1 MIISLPLA
9 GIFAIANCTTD
20 KEALMSYF
28 ISSLQMLQ
36 HRGKAYWKMIID
48 NLVSSGIGPFPAERS
63 ILKIVENNSNLQFR
77 LGLGYLSKRT
87 PRFKSMNKITVIL
100 DGFFVDIEKLHL
112 HPLVGDAASA
122 DSLFKIYNIFKRLL
136 IDKENPEK
144 ACEFLD
150 RHLRGNLTMMS
161 NEKIYSYRDSTG
173 FKPLVSGTDRNNSI
187 SIIASENSL
196 SIPFPNMN
204 FHDVKPGQLIKMDA
218 EAGQEKL
225 LSLPTTRTM
234 IDPFEFIR
242 ESHVTATIDG
252 KGIYEVRKKIGRVQ
266 ADFLSSHSDID
277 IEAAYAEPDYPR
289 PMTLG
294 FSAEYRHHIPKFDL
308 GEAIIND
315 RYDDSDRMID
325 FSENI
330 SKNKM
335 ITSGKSL
342 KYILRH
348 KINQKRIGLIQG
360 TIQTGITA
368 KETIYYLRK
377 AGVKSISII
386 VSYVPTVDG
395 RQVGLYTHNRELI
408 AHKYIGQVPSLEELN
423 TRITKELGADK
434 VFYNSPSVLSKGIG
448 ISEYNLWFP
457 EWVRFLEYDK

>member
-1 MIISLPLA
+1 
-9 GIFAIANCTTD
+9 
-20 KEALMSYF
+20 
-28 ISSLQMLQ
+28 MLQ
-36 HRGKAYWKMIID
+36 HRGKAYWKIIID
-48 NLVSSGIGPFPAERS
+48 NLVSSGIGPFPGDGS
-63 ILKIVENNSNLQFR
+63 ILKLVDNNSNIQHM

-87 PRFKSMNKITVIL
+87 PRFKSMNKVNMIL

-112 HPLVGDAASA
+112 HPLIGNASSA
-122 DSLFKIYNIFKRLL
+122 DSLYKIYCIFKKLL
-136 IDKENPEK
+136 IDNENPEK

-150 RHLRGNLTMMS
+150 RHLRGNLTMMYDG
-161 NEKIYSYRDSTG
+161 KTYSYRDSTG
-173 FKPLVSGTDRNNSI
+173 FKPLVSGTDKNKSI

-196 SIPFPNMN
+196 RIPFPKMN
-204 FHDVKPGQLIKMDA
+204 FQDIGPGQLIKMDT
-218 EAGQEKL
+218 EIGQEKI

-242 ESHVTATIDG
+242 ESHVTATIGG
-252 KGIYEVRKKIGRVQ
+252 KGIYEVRKKIGKVQ
-266 ADFLSSHSDID
+266 ADFLSRYTDID

-294 FSAEYRHHIPKFDL
+294 FSAEYRNHLPKFDL

-342 KYILRH
+342 KYILKH
-348 KINQKRIGLIQG
+348 KISQKKIGLIQG
-360 TIQTGITA
+360 TIQTGITT
-368 KETIYYLRK
+368 KESIYYLRK
-377 AGVKSISII
+377 VGVGSVSVI

-395 RQVGLYTHNRELI
+395 RQAGLYTQNRELI
-408 AHKYIGQVPSLEELN
+408 AHKYIGQVASLEELN
-423 TRITKELGADK
+423 TRISKELGADK
-434 VFYNSPSVLSKGIG
+434 VFYNSPYILSKGIG

-457 EWVRFLEYDK
+457 EWVRFLEYDKK

>member
-1 MIISLPLA
+1 LA
-9 GIFAIANCTTD
+9 GIFAIANYTANRET
-20 KEALMSYF
+20 LISYF
-28 ISSLQMLQ
+28 INSLQMLQ
-36 HRGKAYWKMIID
+36 HRGKAYWKIIID
-48 NLVSSGIGPFPAERS
+48 NLVSSGIGPFPGDGS
-63 ILKIVENNSNLQFR
+63 ILKLVDNNSNIQHM

-87 PRFKSMNKITVIL
+87 PRFKSMNKVNMIL

-112 HPLVGDAASA
+112 HPVIGNASSA
-122 DSLFKIYNIFKRLL
+122 DSLYKIYCIFKKLL
-136 IDKENPEK
+136 IDNENPEK

-150 RHLRGNLTMMS
+150 RHLRGNLTMMYDG
-161 NEKIYSYRDSTG
+161 KTYSYRDSTG
-173 FKPLVSGTDRNNSI
+173 FKPLVSGTDKNKSI

-196 SIPFPNMN
+196 RIPFPKMN
-204 FHDVKPGQLIKMDA
+204 FQDVGPGQLIKMDT
-218 EAGQEKL
+218 EIGQEKI

-242 ESHVTATIDG
+242 ESHVTATIGG
-252 KGIYEVRKKIGRVQ
+252 KGIYEVRKKIGKVQ
-266 ADFLSSHSDID
+266 ADFLSRYTDID

-294 FSAEYRHHIPKFDL
+294 FSAEYRNHLPKFDL

-342 KYILRH
+342 KYILKH
-348 KINQKRIGLIQG
+348 KISQKKIGLIQG
-360 TIQTGITA
+360 TIQTGITT
-368 KETIYYLRK
+368 KESIYYLRK
-377 AGVKSISII
+377 VGVGSVSVI

-395 RQVGLYTHNRELI
+395 RQAGLYTQNRELI
-408 AHKYIGQVPSLEELN
+408 AHKYIGQVASLEELN
-423 TRITKELGADK
+423 TRISKELGADK
-434 VFYNSPSVLSKGIG
+434 VFYNSPYILSKGIG

-457 EWVRFLEYDK
+457 EWVRFLEYDKR

>member
-1 MIISLPLA
+1 M
-9 GIFAIANCTTD
+9 D
-20 KEALMSYF
+20 
-28 ISSLQMLQ
+28 
-36 HRGKAYWKMIID
+36 D
-48 NLVSSGIGPFPAERS
+48 LVSSGIGPFPADRS
-63 ILKIVENNSNLQFR
+63 IIKIVDNNSNLR
-77 LGLGYLSKRT
+77 YMTGLGYLSKRT
-87 PRFKSMNKITVIL
+87 PRFKSMNKINVIL

-112 HPLVGDAASA
+112 HPLVGNASNT
-122 DSLFKIYNIFKRLL
+122 DSLYKIYCIFKKLL
-136 IDKENPEK
+136 VHNENPEK

-150 RHLRGNLTMMS
+150 RHLRGNLTMLY
-161 NEKIYSYRDSTG
+161 EGKTYSYRDSTG
-173 FKPLVSGTDRNNSI
+173 FKPLVSGTDKNKSI
-187 SIIASENSL
+187 NIIASENSL
-196 SIPFPNMN
+196 RIPFPDMN
-204 FHDVKPGQLIKMDA
+204 FQDIRPGQLIKMDN
-218 EAGQEKL
+218 EIGQEEI

-242 ESHVTATIDG
+242 ESHVTATVDG
-252 KGIYEVRKKIGRVQ
+252 KGIYEIRKRIGKVQ
-266 ADFLSSHSDID
+266 AEFLSTYSNID

-294 FSAEYRHHIPKFDL
+294 FSAEYRNHLPEFDL

-342 KYILRH
+342 KYIVKH
-348 KINQKRIGLIQG
+348 KISHKKIGLIQG

-368 KETIYYLRK
+368 KESIYYLRK
-377 AGVKSISII
+377 SDVKSISVI

-408 AHKYIGQVPSLEELN
+408 AHKYIGRVPSLEELN
-423 TRITKELGADK
+423 TKISKELGADK
-434 VFYNSPSVLSKGIG
+434 VFYNSPSILSKGIG

-457 EWVRFLEYDK
+457 EWVRFLEYDKR

>member
-1 MIISLPLA
+1 
-9 GIFAIANCTTD
+9 
-20 KEALMSYF
+20 
-28 ISSLQMLQ
+28 MLQ
-36 HRGKAYWKMIID
+36 HRGKAYWKIIID
-48 NLVSSGIGPFPAERS
+48 NLVSSGIGPFPGDGS
-63 ILKIVENNSNLQFR
+63 ILKLVDNNSNIQHM

-87 PRFKSMNKITVIL
+87 PRFKSMNKVNMIL

-112 HPLVGDAASA
+112 HPLIGNASSA
-122 DSLFKIYNIFKRLL
+122 DSLYKIYCIFKKLL
-136 IDKENPEK
+136 IDNENPEK

-150 RHLRGNLTMMS
+150 RHLRGNLTMMYDG
-161 NEKIYSYRDSTG
+161 KTYSYRDSTG
-173 FKPLVSGTDRNNSI
+173 FKPLVSGTDKNKSI

-196 SIPFPNMN
+196 RIPFPKMN
-204 FHDVKPGQLIKMDA
+204 FQDIGPGQLIKMDT
-218 EAGQEKL
+218 EIGQEKI

-242 ESHVTATIDG
+242 ESHVTATIGG
-252 KGIYEVRKKIGRVQ
+252 KGIYEVRKKIGKVQ
-266 ADFLSSHSDID
+266 ADFLSRYTDID

-294 FSAEYRHHIPKFDL
+294 FSAEYRNHLPKFDL

-342 KYILRH
+342 KYILKH
-348 KINQKRIGLIQG
+348 KISQKKIGLIQG
-360 TIQTGITA
+360 TIQTGITT
-368 KETIYYLRK
+368 KESIYYLRK
-377 AGVKSISII
+377 VGVGSVSVI

-395 RQVGLYTHNRELI
+395 RQAGLYTQNRELI
-408 AHKYIGQVPSLEELN
+408 AHKYIGQVASLEELN
-423 TRITKELGADK
+423 TRISKELGADK
-434 VFYNSPSVLSKGIG
+434 VFYNSPYILSKGIG

-457 EWVRFLEYDK
+457 EWVRFLEYDKS

>member
-1 MIISLPLA
+1 M
-9 GIFAIANCTTD
+9 D
-20 KEALMSYF
+20 
-28 ISSLQMLQ
+28 
-36 HRGKAYWKMIID
+36 D
-48 NLVSSGIGPFPAERS
+48 LVSSGIGPFPADRS
-63 ILKIVENNSNLQFR
+63 IIKIVENNSNLR
-77 LGLGYLSKRT
+77 YMTGLGYLSKRT
-87 PRFKSMNKITVIL
+87 PRFKSMNKINVIL

-112 HPLVGDAASA
+112 HPLVGNASNA
-122 DSLFKIYNIFKRLL
+122 DSLYKIYCIFKKLL
-136 IDKENPEK
+136 VDKENPEK

-150 RHLRGNLTMMS
+150 RHLRGNLTMLY
-161 NEKIYSYRDSTG
+161 EGKTYSYRDSTG
-173 FKPLVSGTDRNNSI
+173 FKPLVSGTDKNKSI
-187 SIIASENSL
+187 NIIASENSL
-196 SIPFPNMN
+196 RIPFPDMN
-204 FHDVKPGQLIKMDA
+204 FQDIRPGQLIKMDN
-218 EAGQEKL
+218 EIGQEKI

-242 ESHVTATIDG
+242 ESHVTATVDG
-252 KGIYEVRKKIGRVQ
+252 KGIYEIRKRIGKVQ
-266 ADFLSSHSDID
+266 AEFLSTYTNID

-294 FSAEYRHHIPKFDL
+294 FSAEYRNHIPKFDL

-342 KYILRH
+342 KYIVKH
-348 KINQKRIGLIQG
+348 KISHKKIGLIQG

-368 KETIYYLRK
+368 KESIYYLRRSD
-377 AGVKSISII
+377 VKSISVI

-408 AHKYIGQVPSLEELN
+408 AHKYIGRVPSLEELN
-423 TRITKELGADK
+423 TKISKELGADK
-434 VFYNSPSVLSKGIG
+434 VFYNSPSILSKGIG

-457 EWVRFLEYDK
+457 EWVRFLEYDKR

>member
-1 MIISLPLA
+1 
-9 GIFAIANCTTD
+9 
-20 KEALMSYF
+20 
-28 ISSLQMLQ
+28 MLQ
-36 HRGKAYWKMIID
+36 HRGKAYWKIIID
-48 NLVSSGIGPFPAERS
+48 NLVWSGIGPFPGDRS
-63 ILKIVENNSNLQFR
+63 ILKLVDNNSNIQHM

-87 PRFKSMNKITVIL
+87 PRFKSMNKVKMIL

-112 HPLVGDAASA
+112 HPLIGNASTA
-122 DSLFKIYNIFKRLL
+122 DSLYKIYCIFKKLL
-136 IDKENPEK
+136 IDNENPEK

-150 RHLRGNLTMMS
+150 RHLRGNLTMMYDG
-161 NEKIYSYRDSTG
+161 KTYSYRDSTG
-173 FKPLVSGTDRNNSI
+173 FKPLVSGTDKTKSI

-196 SIPFPNMN
+196 RIPFPKMN
-204 FHDVKPGQLIKMDA
+204 FQDVGPGQLIKMDT
-218 EAGQEKL
+218 EIGQEKI

-242 ESHVTATIDG
+242 ESHVTATIGG
-252 KGIYEVRKKIGRVQ
+252 KGIYEVRKKIGKVQ
-266 ADFLSSHSDID
+266 ADFLSRYTDID

-294 FSAEYRHHIPKFDL
+294 FSAEYRNHLPKFDL

-342 KYILRH
+342 KYILKH
-348 KINQKRIGLIQG
+348 KISQKKIGLIQG
-360 TIQTGITA
+360 TIQTGITT
-368 KETIYYLRK
+368 KESIYYLRK
-377 AGVKSISII
+377 VGVGSVSVI

-395 RQVGLYTHNRELI
+395 RQAGLYTQNRELI
-408 AHKYIGQVPSLEELN
+408 AHKYIGQVASLEELN
-423 TRITKELGADK
+423 TRISKELGADK
-434 VFYNSPSVLSKGIG
+434 VFYNSPYILSKGIG

-457 EWVRFLEYDK
+457 EWVRFLEYDKR

>member
-1 MIISLPLA
+1 MA
-9 GIFAIANCTTD
+9 GIFAITSHSTD
-20 KEALMSYF
+20 RQALISYF
-28 ISSLQMLQ
+28 INSLQMLQ
-36 HRGKAYWKMIID
+36 HRGKAYWKIIMD
-48 NLVSSGIGPFPAERS
+48 DLVSSGIGPFPADRS
-63 ILKIVENNSNLQFR
+63 IIKIVDNNSNLR
-77 LGLGYLSKRT
+77 YMTGLGYLSKRT
-87 PRFKSMNKITVIL
+87 PRFKSMNKINVIL

-112 HPLVGDAASA
+112 HPLVGNASNA
-122 DSLFKIYNIFKRLL
+122 DSLYKIYCIFKKLL
-136 IDKENPEK
+136 VDKENPEK

-150 RHLRGNLTMMS
+150 RHLRGNLTMLY
-161 NEKIYSYRDSTG
+161 EGKTYSYRDSTG
-173 FKPLVSGTDRNNSI
+173 FKPLVSGTDKNKSI
-187 SIIASENSL
+187 NIIASENSL
-196 SIPFPNMN
+196 RIPFPDMN
-204 FHDVKPGQLIKMDA
+204 FQDIRPGQLIKMDN
-218 EAGQEKL
+218 EIGQEKI

-242 ESHVTATIDG
+242 ESHVTATVDG
-252 KGIYEVRKKIGRVQ
+252 KGIYEIRKRIGKVQ
-266 ADFLSSHSDID
+266 AEFLSTYSNID

-294 FSAEYRHHIPKFDL
+294 FSAEYRNHLPEFDL

-342 KYILRH
+342 KYIVKH
-348 KINQKRIGLIQG
+348 KISHKKIGLIQG

-368 KETIYYLRK
+368 KESIYYLRK
-377 AGVKSISII
+377 SDVKSISVI

-408 AHKYIGQVPSLEELN
+408 AHKYIGRVPSLEELN
-423 TRITKELGADK
+423 TKISKELGADK
-434 VFYNSPSVLSKGIG
+434 VFYNSPSILSKGIG

-457 EWVRFLEYDK
+457 EWVRFLEYDKR

>member
-1 MIISLPLA
+1 LA
-9 GIFAIANCTTD
+9 GIFAIANYTTNR
-20 KEALMSYF
+20 ETLISYF
-28 ISSLQMLQ
+28 INSLQMLQ
-36 HRGKAYWKMIID
+36 HRGKAYWKIIVD
-48 NLVSSGIGPFPAERS
+48 NLVSSGNGPFPGDGS
-63 ILKIVENNSNLQFR
+63 ILKLVDNNSNLQHMV
-77 LGLGYLSKRT
+77 GLGYLSKRT
-87 PRFKSMNKITVIL
+87 PRFKSMNKVNVIL

-112 HPLVGDAASA
+112 HPLIGNASSA
-122 DSLFKIYNIFKRLL
+122 DSLYKIYCIFKKLL

-150 RHLRGNLTMMS
+150 RHLRGNLTMMYDG
-161 NEKIYSYRDSTG
+161 KTYSYRDSTG
-173 FKPLVSGTDRNNSI
+173 FKPLVSGTDKNKSI

-196 SIPFPNMN
+196 RIPFPKMN
-204 FHDVKPGQLIKMDA
+204 FQDVGPGQLIKMDT
-218 EAGQEKL
+218 EIGQEKI

-242 ESHVTATIDG
+242 ESHVTATIGG
-252 KGIYEVRKKIGRVQ
+252 KGIYEVRKRIGKVQ
-266 ADFLSSHSDID
+266 ADFLSRYTDID

-294 FSAEYRHHIPKFDL
+294 FSAEYRNHLPKFDL

-342 KYILRH
+342 KYILKH
-348 KINQKRIGLIQG
+348 KISQKKIGLIQG
-360 TIQTGITA
+360 TIQTGITT
-368 KETIYYLRK
+368 KESIYYLRK
-377 AGVKSISII
+377 VGVGSVSVI

-395 RQVGLYTHNRELI
+395 RQVGLYTQNRELI
-408 AHKYIGQVPSLEELN
+408 AHKYIGQVASLEELN
-423 TRITKELGADK
+423 TRISNELGADK
-434 VFYNSPSVLSKGIG
+434 VFYNSPSILSKGIG

-457 EWVRFLEYDK
+457 EWVRFLEYDKR

>member
-1 MIISLPLA
+1 M
-9 GIFAIANCTTD
+9 D
-20 KEALMSYF
+20 
-28 ISSLQMLQ
+28 
-36 HRGKAYWKMIID
+36 D
-48 NLVSSGIGPFPAERS
+48 LVSSGIGPFPADRS
-63 ILKIVENNSNLQFR
+63 IIKIVDNNSNLR
-77 LGLGYLSKRT
+77 YMTGLGYLSKRT
-87 PRFKSMNKITVIL
+87 PRFKSMNKINVIL

-112 HPLVGDAASA
+112 HPLVGNASNA
-122 DSLFKIYNIFKRLL
+122 DSLYKIYCIFKKLL
-136 IDKENPEK
+136 VDKENPEK

-150 RHLRGNLTMMS
+150 RHLRGNLTMLY
-161 NEKIYSYRDSTG
+161 EGKTYSYRDSTG
-173 FKPLVSGTDRNNSI
+173 FKPLVSGTDKNKSI
-187 SIIASENSL
+187 NIIASENSL
-196 SIPFPNMN
+196 RIPFPDMN
-204 FHDVKPGQLIKMDA
+204 FQDIRPGQLIKMDN
-218 EAGQEKL
+218 EIGQEKI

-242 ESHVTATIDG
+242 ESHVTATVDG
-252 KGIYEVRKKIGRVQ
+252 KGIYEIRKRIGKVQ
-266 ADFLSSHSDID
+266 AEFLSTYSNID

-294 FSAEYRHHIPKFDL
+294 FSAEYRNHLPKFDL

-342 KYILRH
+342 KYIVKH
-348 KINQKRIGLIQG
+348 KISHKKIGLIQG

-368 KETIYYLRK
+368 KESIYYLRK
-377 AGVKSISII
+377 SDVKSISVI

-408 AHKYIGQVPSLEELN
+408 AHKYIGRVPSLEELN
-423 TRITKELGADK
+423 TKISKELGADK
-434 VFYNSPSVLSKGIG
+434 VFYNSPSILSKGIG

-457 EWVRFLEYDK
+457 EWVRFLEYDKR

>member
-1 MIISLPLA
+1 LA
-9 GIFAIANCTTD
+9 GIFAITSHSTD
-20 KEALMSYF
+20 RQALISYF
-28 ISSLQMLQ
+28 INSLQMLQ
-36 HRGKAYWKMIID
+36 HRGKAYWKIIMD
-48 NLVSSGIGPFPAERS
+48 DLVSSGIGPFPADRS
-63 ILKIVENNSNLQFR
+63 IIKIVDNNSNLR
-77 LGLGYLSKRT
+77 YMTGLGYLSKRT
-87 PRFKSMNKITVIL
+87 PRFKSMNKINVIL

-112 HPLVGDAASA
+112 HPLVGNASNA
-122 DSLFKIYNIFKRLL
+122 DSLYKIYCIFKKLL
-136 IDKENPEK
+136 VDKENPEK

-150 RHLRGNLTMMS
+150 RHLRGNLTMLY
-161 NEKIYSYRDSTG
+161 EGKTYSYRDSTG
-173 FKPLVSGTDRNNSI
+173 FKPLVSGTDKNKSI
-187 SIIASENSL
+187 NIIASENSL
-196 SIPFPNMN
+196 RIPFPDMN
-204 FHDVKPGQLIKMDA
+204 FQDIRPGQLIKMDN
-218 EAGQEKL
+218 EIGQEKI

-242 ESHVTATIDG
+242 ESHVTATVDG
-252 KGIYEVRKKIGRVQ
+252 KGIYEIRKRIGKVQ
-266 ADFLSSHSDID
+266 AEFLSTYSNID

-294 FSAEYRHHIPKFDL
+294 FSAEYRNHLPEFDL

-342 KYILRH
+342 KYIVKH
-348 KINQKRIGLIQG
+348 KISQKKIGLIQG

-368 KETIYYLRK
+368 KESIYYLRK
-377 AGVKSISII
+377 SDVKSISVI

-408 AHKYIGQVPSLEELN
+408 AHKYIGRVPSLEELN
-423 TRITKELGADK
+423 TKISKELGADK
-434 VFYNSPSVLSKGIG
+434 VFYNSPSILSKGIG

-457 EWVRFLEYDK
+457 EWVRFLEYDKR

>member
-1 MIISLPLA
+1 MA
-9 GIFAIANCTTD
+9 GIFAIANYTTD
-20 KEALMSYF
+20 RETLISYF
-28 ISSLQMLQ
+28 INSLQMLQ
-36 HRGKAYWKMIID
+36 HRGKAYWKIIID
-48 NLVSSGIGPFPAERS
+48 NLVSSGIGSFPGDGS
-63 ILKIVENNSNLQFR
+63 ILKLVDNNSNLQHMV
-77 LGLGYLSKRT
+77 GLGYLSKRT
-87 PRFKSMNKITVIL
+87 PRFKSMNKVNVIL

-112 HPLVGDAASA
+112 HPLIGNSSSA
-122 DSLFKIYNIFKRLL
+122 DSLYKIYCIFKILL

-150 RHLRGNLTMMS
+150 RHLRGNLTMMYDG
-161 NEKIYSYRDSTG
+161 KTYSYRDSTG
-173 FKPLVSGTDRNNSI
+173 FKPLVSGTDKNKSI

-196 SIPFPNMN
+196 RIPFPKMN
-204 FHDVKPGQLIKMDA
+204 FQDVGPGQLIKMDT
-218 EAGQEKL
+218 EIGQEKI

-242 ESHVTATIDG
+242 ESHVTATIGG
-252 KGIYEVRKKIGRVQ
+252 KGIYEVRKKIGKVQ
-266 ADFLSSHSDID
+266 ADFLSRYTDID

-294 FSAEYRHHIPKFDL
+294 FSAEYRNHLPKFDL

-342 KYILRH
+342 KYILKH
-348 KINQKRIGLIQG
+348 KISQKKIGLIQG
-360 TIQTGITA
+360 TIQTGITT
-368 KETIYYLRK
+368 KESIYYLRK
-377 AGVKSISII
+377 AGVGSVSVI

-395 RQVGLYTHNRELI
+395 RQVGLYTQNRELI
-408 AHKYIGQVPSLEELN
+408 AHKYFGQVASLEELN
-423 TRITKELGADK
+423 TRISKELGADK
-434 VFYNSPSVLSKGIG
+434 VFYNSPSILSKGIG

-457 EWVRFLEYDK
+457 EWVRFLEYDKR

>member
-1 MIISLPLA
+1 
-9 GIFAIANCTTD
+9 
-20 KEALMSYF
+20 
-28 ISSLQMLQ
+28 MLQ
-36 HRGKAYWKMIID
+36 HRGKAYWKIIID
-48 NLVSSGIGPFPAERS
+48 DLVSSGIGPFPADRS
-63 ILKIVENNSNLQFR
+63 IIKIVENNSNLR
-77 LGLGYLSKRT
+77 YMTGLGYLSKRT
-87 PRFKSMNKITVIL
+87 PRFKSMNKINVIL

-112 HPLVGDAASA
+112 HPLVGNASNA
-122 DSLFKIYNIFKRLL
+122 DSLYKIYCIFKKLL
-136 IDKENPEK
+136 VDKENPEK

-150 RHLRGNLTMMS
+150 RHLRGNLTMLY
-161 NEKIYSYRDSTG
+161 EGKTYSYRDSTG
-173 FKPLVSGTDRNNSI
+173 FKPLVSGTDKNKSI
-187 SIIASENSL
+187 NIIASENSL
-196 SIPFPNMN
+196 RIPFPDMN
-204 FHDVKPGQLIKMDA
+204 FQDIRPGQLIKMDN
-218 EAGQEKL
+218 EIGQEKI

-242 ESHVTATIDG
+242 ESHVTATVDG
-252 KGIYEVRKKIGRVQ
+252 KGIYEIRKRIGKVQ
-266 ADFLSSHSDID
+266 AEFLSTYTNID

-294 FSAEYRHHIPKFDL
+294 FSAEYRNHIPKFDL

-342 KYILRH
+342 KYIVKH
-348 KINQKRIGLIQG
+348 KISQKKIGLIQG

-368 KETIYYLRK
+368 KESIYYLRK
-377 AGVKSISII
+377 SDVKSISVI

-408 AHKYIGQVPSLEELN
+408 AHKYIGRVPSLEELN
-423 TRITKELGADK
+423 TKISKELGADK
-434 VFYNSPSVLSKGIG
+434 VFYNSPSILSKGIG

-457 EWVRFLEYDK
+457 EWVRFLEYDKR

>member
-1 MIISLPLA
+1 
-9 GIFAIANCTTD
+9 
-20 KEALMSYF
+20 
-28 ISSLQMLQ
+28 MLQ
-36 HRGKAYWKMIID
+36 HRGKAYWKIIMD
-48 NLVSSGIGPFPAERS
+48 DFVSSGIGPFPADRS
-63 ILKIVENNSNLQFR
+63 IIKIVDNNSNLR
-77 LGLGYLSKRT
+77 YITGLGYLSKRT
-87 PRFKSMNKITVIL
+87 PRFKSMNKINVIL

-112 HPLVGDAASA
+112 HPLVGNASSA
-122 DSLFKIYNIFKRLL
+122 DSLYKIYCIFKKLL
-136 IDKENPEK
+136 VDKENPEK

-150 RHLRGNLTMMS
+150 RHLRGNLTMMY
-161 NEKIYSYRDSTG
+161 EGKTYSYRDSTG
-173 FKPLVSGTDRNNSI
+173 FKPLVSGTDKNKSI
-187 SIIASENSL
+187 NIIASENSL
-196 SIPFPNMN
+196 RIPFPDMN
-204 FHDVKPGQLIKMDA
+204 FQDIRPGELIKMDS
-218 EAGQEKL
+218 EIGQEKI

-242 ESHVTATIDG
+242 ESHVTATVDG
-252 KGIYEVRKKIGRVQ
+252 RGIYEIRKRIGKVQ
-266 ADFLSSHSDID
+266 AEFLSTYSNID

-294 FSAEYRHHIPKFDL
+294 FSAEYRHYLPKFDL

-342 KYILRH
+342 KYIVKH
-348 KINQKRIGLIQG
+348 KISQKRIGLIQG

-368 KETIYYLRK
+368 KESIYYLRK
-377 AGVKSISII
+377 SDVKSVSVI

-395 RQVGLYTHNRELI
+395 RQVGLYTQNRELI
-408 AHKYIGQVPSLEELN
+408 AHKYIGRVPSLEELN
-423 TRITKELGADK
+423 SKISKELGADK
-434 VFYNSPSVLSKGIG
+434 VFYNSPSILSKGIG

-457 EWVRFLEYDK
+457 EWVRFLEYDKR

>member
-1 MIISLPLA
+1 M
-9 GIFAIANCTTD
+9 D
-20 KEALMSYF
+20 
-28 ISSLQMLQ
+28 
-36 HRGKAYWKMIID
+36 D
-48 NLVSSGIGPFPAERS
+48 LVSSGIGPFPADRS
-63 ILKIVENNSNLQFR
+63 IINIVDDNSNLR
-77 LGLGYLSKRT
+77 YITGLGYLSKRT
-87 PRFKSMNKITVIL
+87 PRFKSMNKINVIL

-112 HPLVGDAASA
+112 HPLVGVASSA
-122 DSLFKIYNIFKRLL
+122 DSLYKIYCIFKKLL
-136 IDKENPEK
+136 VDKENPEK

-150 RHLRGNLTMMS
+150 RHLRGNLTMLYDG
-161 NEKIYSYRDSTG
+161 KTYSYRDSTG
-173 FKPLVSGTDRNNSI
+173 FKPLVSGTDKNKSI
-187 SIIASENSL
+187 NIVASENSL
-196 SIPFPNMN
+196 RIPFPDMN
-204 FHDVKPGQLIKMDA
+204 FQDIRPGQLIKMDN
-218 EAGQEKL
+218 EIGQEKI

-242 ESHVTATIDG
+242 ESHVTATVDG
-252 KGIYEVRKKIGRVQ
+252 KGIYEIRKRIGKVQ
-266 ADFLSSHSDID
+266 AEFLSTYSNID

-294 FSAEYRHHIPKFDL
+294 FSAEYRNHLPNFDL

-342 KYILRH
+342 KYIVKH
-348 KINQKRIGLIQG
+348 KISQKNIGLIQG
-360 TIQTGITA
+360 TIQTGITV
-368 KETIYYLRK
+368 KESIYYLRK
-377 AGVKSISII
+377 SDVKSVSVI

-408 AHKYIGQVPSLEELN
+408 AHKYIGRVPSLEELN
-423 TRITKELGADK
+423 SKISKELGADK
-434 VFYNSPSVLSKGIG
+434 VFYNSPSILSKGIG

-457 EWVRFLEYDK
+457 EWVRFLEYDKR

>member
-1 MIISLPLA
+1 IS
-9 GIFAIANCTTD
+9 
-20 KEALMSYF
+20 
-28 ISSLQMLQ
+28 
-36 HRGKAYWKMIID
+36 
-48 NLVSSGIGPFPAERS
+48 V
-63 ILKIVENNSNLQFR
+63 V
-77 LGLGYLSKRT
+77 
-87 PRFKSMNKITVIL
+87 L

-112 HPLVGDAASA
+112 HPLVGDAANA
-122 DSLFKIYNIFKRLL
+122 DSLYKIYSIFKKLL
-136 IDKENPEK
+136 IDQGNAEK

-150 RHLRGNLTMMS
+150 RHLRGNLSMMYDG
-161 NEKIYSYRDSTG
+161 KIYSYRDSTG
-173 FKPLVSGTDRNNSI
+173 FKPLVSGTDKNNSV

-196 SIPFPNMN
+196 RIPFPNMN
-204 FHDVKPGQLIKMDA
+204 FEDVRPGQLIKMDV
-218 EAGQEKL
+218 ENGQQKI

-242 ESHVTATIDG
+242 ESHVTATING
-252 KGIYEVRKKIGRVQ
+252 KGIYEIRKRIGKVQ
-266 ADFLSSHSDID
+266 ADFLSTHSNIDID
-277 IEAAYAEPDYPR
+277 AAYAEPDYPR

-294 FSAEYRHHIPKFDL
+294 FSAEYRNHIPKFDL

-342 KYILRH
+342 KYILKH
-348 KINQKRIGLIQG
+348 KISQKNIGLIQG

-377 AGVKSISII
+377 VGVKSVSII

-423 TRITKELGADK
+423 TRISKELGANK
-434 VFYNSPSVLSKGIG
+434 VFYNSPSILSKGIG

-457 EWVRFLEYDK
+457 EWVRFLEYEKK

>member
-1 MIISLPLA
+1 
-9 GIFAIANCTTD
+9 
-20 KEALMSYF
+20 
-28 ISSLQMLQ
+28 MLQ
-36 HRGKAYWKMIID
+36 HRGKAYWKIIID
-48 NLVSSGIGPFPAERS
+48 NLVSSGIGPFPGDGS
-63 ILKIVENNSNLQFR
+63 ILKLVDNNSNIQHM

-87 PRFKSMNKITVIL
+87 PRFKSMNKVNMIL

-112 HPLVGDAASA
+112 HPLIGNASSA
-122 DSLFKIYNIFKRLL
+122 DSLYKIYCIFKKLL
-136 IDKENPEK
+136 IDNENPEK

-150 RHLRGNLTMMS
+150 RHLRGNLTMMYDG
-161 NEKIYSYRDSTG
+161 KTYSYRDSTG
-173 FKPLVSGTDRNNSI
+173 FKPLVSGTDKNKSI

-196 SIPFPNMN
+196 RIPFPKMN
-204 FHDVKPGQLIKMDA
+204 FQDVGPGQLIKMDT
-218 EAGQEKL
+218 EIGQEKI

-242 ESHVTATIDG
+242 ESHVTATIGG
-252 KGIYEVRKKIGRVQ
+252 KGIYEVRKKIGKVQ
-266 ADFLSSHSDID
+266 ADFLSRYTDID

-294 FSAEYRHHIPKFDL
+294 FSAEYRNHLPKFDL

-342 KYILRH
+342 KYILKH
-348 KINQKRIGLIQG
+348 KISQKKIGLIQG
-360 TIQTGITA
+360 TIQTGITT
-368 KETIYYLRK
+368 KESIYYLRK
-377 AGVKSISII
+377 VGVGSVSVI

-395 RQVGLYTHNRELI
+395 RQAGLYTQNRELI
-408 AHKYIGQVPSLEELN
+408 AHKYIGQVASLEELN
-423 TRITKELGADK
+423 TRISKELGADK
-434 VFYNSPSVLSKGIG
+434 VFYNSPYILSKGIG

-457 EWVRFLEYDK
+457 EWVRFLEYDKK

>member
-1 MIISLPLA
+1 MA
-9 GIFAIANCTTD
+9 GIFAIANYTANT
-20 KEALMSYF
+20 ETLISYF
-28 ISSLQMLQ
+28 INSLQMLQ
-36 HRGKAYWKMIID
+36 HRGKAYWKIIID
-48 NLVSSGIGPFPAERS
+48 NLVSSGIGPFPGDGS
-63 ILKIVENNSNLQFR
+63 ILKLVDNNSNIQHM

-87 PRFKSMNKITVIL
+87 PRFKSMNKVNVIL

-112 HPLVGDAASA
+112 HPLIGNASSA
-122 DSLFKIYNIFKRLL
+122 DSLYKIYCIFKKLL
-136 IDKENPEK
+136 IDNENPEK

-150 RHLRGNLTMMS
+150 RHLRGNLTMMYDG
-161 NEKIYSYRDSTG
+161 KTYSYRDSTG
-173 FKPLVSGTDRNNSI
+173 FKPLVSGTDKNKSI

-196 SIPFPNMN
+196 RIPFPKMN
-204 FHDVKPGQLIKMDA
+204 FQDIGPGQLIKMDTKI
-218 EAGQEKL
+218 GQEKI

-242 ESHVTATIDG
+242 ESHVTATIGG
-252 KGIYEVRKKIGRVQ
+252 KGIYEVRKKIGKVQ
-266 ADFLSSHSDID
+266 ADFLSRYTDID

-294 FSAEYRHHIPKFDL
+294 FSAEYRNHLPKFDL

-342 KYILRH
+342 KYILKH
-348 KINQKRIGLIQG
+348 KISQKKIGLIQG
-360 TIQTGITA
+360 TIQTGITT
-368 KETIYYLRK
+368 KESIYYLRK
-377 AGVKSISII
+377 VGVGSVSVI

-395 RQVGLYTHNRELI
+395 RQAGLYTQNRELI
-408 AHKYIGQVPSLEELN
+408 AHKYIGQVASLEELN
-423 TRITKELGADK
+423 TRISKELGADK
-434 VFYNSPSVLSKGIG
+434 VFYNSPYILSKGIG

-457 EWVRFLEYDK
+457 EWVRFLEYDKK

>member
-1 MIISLPLA
+1 M
-9 GIFAIANCTTD
+9 D
-20 KEALMSYF
+20 
-28 ISSLQMLQ
+28 
-36 HRGKAYWKMIID
+36 D
-48 NLVSSGIGPFPAERS
+48 LVSSGIGPFPADRS
-63 ILKIVENNSNLQFR
+63 IIKIVDNNSNHR
-77 LGLGYLSKRT
+77 YMTGLGYLSKRT
-87 PRFKSMNKITVIL
+87 PRFKSMNKINVIL

-112 HPLVGDAASA
+112 HPLVGNASNA
-122 DSLFKIYNIFKRLL
+122 DSLYKIYCIFKKLL
-136 IDKENPEK
+136 VDKENPEK

-150 RHLRGNLTMMS
+150 RHLRGNLTMLY
-161 NEKIYSYRDSTG
+161 EGKTYSYRDSTG
-173 FKPLVSGTDRNNSI
+173 FKPLVSGTDKNKSI
-187 SIIASENSL
+187 NIIASENSL
-196 SIPFPNMN
+196 RIPFPDMN
-204 FHDVKPGQLIKMDA
+204 FQDIRPGQLIKMDN
-218 EAGQEKL
+218 EIGQEKI

-242 ESHVTATIDG
+242 ESHVTATVDG
-252 KGIYEVRKKIGRVQ
+252 KGIYEIRKRIGKVQ
-266 ADFLSSHSDID
+266 AEFLSTYSNID

-294 FSAEYRHHIPKFDL
+294 FSAEYRNHLPEFDL

-342 KYILRH
+342 KYIVKH
-348 KINQKRIGLIQG
+348 KISQKKIGLIQG

-368 KETIYYLRK
+368 KESIYYLRK
-377 AGVKSISII
+377 SDVKSISVI

-408 AHKYIGQVPSLEELN
+408 AHKYIGRVPSLEELN
-423 TRITKELGADK
+423 TKISKELGADK
-434 VFYNSPSVLSKGIG
+434 VFYNSPSILSKGIG

-457 EWVRFLEYDK
+457 EWVRFLEYDKR

>member
-1 MIISLPLA
+1 M
-9 GIFAIANCTTD
+9 D
-20 KEALMSYF
+20 
-28 ISSLQMLQ
+28 
-36 HRGKAYWKMIID
+36 D
-48 NLVSSGIGPFPAERS
+48 LVSSGIGPFPADRS
-63 ILKIVENNSNLQFR
+63 IIKIVDNNSNLR
-77 LGLGYLSKRT
+77 YMTGLGYLSKRT
-87 PRFKSMNKITVIL
+87 PRFKSMNKINVIL

-112 HPLVGDAASA
+112 HPLVGNASNA
-122 DSLFKIYNIFKRLL
+122 DSLYKIYCIFKKLL
-136 IDKENPEK
+136 VDKENPEK

-150 RHLRGNLTMMS
+150 RHLRGNLTMLY
-161 NEKIYSYRDSTG
+161 EGKTYSYRDSTG
-173 FKPLVSGTDRNNSI
+173 FKPLVSGTDKNKSI
-187 SIIASENSL
+187 NIIASENSL
-196 SIPFPNMN
+196 RIPFPDMN
-204 FHDVKPGQLIKMDA
+204 FQDIRPGQLIKMDN
-218 EAGQEKL
+218 EIGQEKI

-242 ESHVTATIDG
+242 ESHVTATVDG
-252 KGIYEVRKKIGRVQ
+252 KGIYEIRKRIGKVQ
-266 ADFLSSHSDID
+266 AEFLSTYSNID

-294 FSAEYRHHIPKFDL
+294 FSAEYRNHLPEFDL

-342 KYILRH
+342 KYIVKH
-348 KINQKRIGLIQG
+348 KISHKKIGLIQG

-368 KETIYYLRK
+368 KESIYYLRK
-377 AGVKSISII
+377 SDVKSISVI

-408 AHKYIGQVPSLEELN
+408 AHKYIGRVPSLEELN
-423 TRITKELGADK
+423 TKISKELGADK
-434 VFYNSPSVLSKGIG
+434 VFYNSPSILSKGIG

-457 EWVRFLEYDK
+457 EWVRFLEYDKR

>member
-1 MIISLPLA
+1 MA
-9 GIFAIANCTTD
+9 GIFAITNYTTD
-20 KEALMSYF
+20 RETLISYF
-28 ISSLQMLQ
+28 INSLRMLQ
-36 HRGKAYWKMIID
+36 HRGKAYWKITID
-48 NLVSSGIGPFPAERS
+48 NLVKSGIGPFPTDES
-63 ILKIVENNSNLQFR
+63 FLKIVENNSNLR
-77 LGLGYLSKRT
+77 YLVGLGYLSKRT
-87 PRFKSMNKITVIL
+87 PRFKSMNRIDVIL

-112 HPLVGDAASA
+112 HPLIGNAANA
-122 DSLFKIYNIFKRLL
+122 DSLYKIYCIFKKLL
-136 IDKENPEK
+136 IDNENPEK

-150 RHLRGNLTMMS
+150 RHLRGNLTMMYDG
-161 NEKIYSYRDSTG
+161 KIYSYRDSTG
-173 FKPLVSGTDRNNSI
+173 FKPLVSGTTRNKSI
-187 SIIASENSL
+187 SVIASENSL
-196 SIPFPNMN
+196 SIPFPNIN
-204 FHDVKPGQLIKMDA
+204 FHDVKPGQLIKMDI
-218 EAGQEKL
+218 ERGQEKI

-242 ESHVTATIDG
+242 ESHVTAAIDG
-252 KGIYEVRKKIGRVQ
+252 KGIYEVRKRIGKVQ
-266 ADFLSSHSDID
+266 ADFLSTNSDID
-277 IEAAYAEPDYPR
+277 IESAYAEPDYPR

-294 FSAEYRHHIPKFDL
+294 FSAEYRNHLPKFDL

-342 KYILRH
+342 KYILKH
-348 KINQKRIGLIQG
+348 KISQKKIGLIQG

-377 AGVKSISII
+377 VDVKSVSII

-423 TRITKELGADK
+423 TKIAKELGADK
-434 VFYNSPSVLSKGIG
+434 LYYNSPSILSKGIG

-457 EWVRFLEYDK
+457 EWVRFLEYDKK

>member
-1 MIISLPLA
+1 
-9 GIFAIANCTTD
+9 
-20 KEALMSYF
+20 
-28 ISSLQMLQ
+28 MLQ
-36 HRGKAYWKMIID
+36 HRGKAYWKIIMD
-48 NLVSSGIGPFPAERS
+48 DLVSSGIGPFPADRS
-63 ILKIVENNSNLQFR
+63 IIKIVDNNSNLR
-77 LGLGYLSKRT
+77 YITGLGYLSKRT
-87 PRFKSMNKITVIL
+87 PRFKSMNKINVIL

-112 HPLVGDAASA
+112 HPLVGNASNA
-122 DSLFKIYNIFKRLL
+122 DSLYKIYCIFKKLL
-136 IDKENPEK
+136 VDKENPEK

-150 RHLRGNLTMMS
+150 RHLRGNLTMLY
-161 NEKIYSYRDSTG
+161 EGKTYSYRDSTG
-173 FKPLVSGTDRNNSI
+173 FKPLVSGTDKKKSI
-187 SIIASENSL
+187 NIIASENSL
-196 SIPFPNMN
+196 RIPFPDIH
-204 FHDVKPGQLIKMDA
+204 FQDIRPGQLIKMDN
-218 EAGQEKL
+218 EIGQEKI

-242 ESHVTATIDG
+242 ESHVTATVDG
-252 KGIYEVRKKIGRVQ
+252 KGIYEIRKRIGKVQ
-266 ADFLSSHSDID
+266 AEFLSTYSNID

-294 FSAEYRHHIPKFDL
+294 FSAEYRNHLPKFDL

-342 KYILRH
+342 KYIVKH
-348 KINQKRIGLIQG
+348 KISQKKIGLIQG

-368 KETIYYLRK
+368 KESIYYLRK
-377 AGVKSISII
+377 SDVKSISVI

-408 AHKYIGQVPSLEELN
+408 AHKYIGRVPSLEELN
-423 TRITKELGADK
+423 TKISKELGADK
-434 VFYNSPSVLSKGIG
+434 VFYNSPSILSKGIG

-457 EWVRFLEYDK
+457 EWVRFLEYDKR

>member
-1 MIISLPLA
+1 M
-9 GIFAIANCTTD
+9 D
-20 KEALMSYF
+20 
-28 ISSLQMLQ
+28 
-36 HRGKAYWKMIID
+36 D
-48 NLVSSGIGPFPAERS
+48 LVSSGIGPFPADRS
-63 ILKIVENNSNLQFR
+63 IIKIVENNSNLR
-77 LGLGYLSKRT
+77 YMTGLGYLSKRT
-87 PRFKSMNKITVIL
+87 PRFKSMNKINVIL

-112 HPLVGDAASA
+112 HPLVGNASSA
-122 DSLFKIYNIFKRLL
+122 DSLYKIYCIFKKLL
-136 IDKENPEK
+136 VDKENPEK

-150 RHLRGNLTMMS
+150 RHLRGNLTMLY
-161 NEKIYSYRDSTG
+161 EGKTYSYRDSTG
-173 FKPLVSGTDRNNSI
+173 FKPLVSGTDKNKSI
-187 SIIASENSL
+187 NIIASENSL
-196 SIPFPNMN
+196 RIPFPDMN
-204 FHDVKPGQLIKMDA
+204 FQDIRPGQLIKMDN
-218 EAGQEKL
+218 EIGQEKI

-242 ESHVTATIDG
+242 ESHVTATVDG
-252 KGIYEVRKKIGRVQ
+252 KGIYEIRKRIGKVQ
-266 ADFLSSHSDID
+266 AEFLSTYTNID

-294 FSAEYRHHIPKFDL
+294 FSAEYRNHIPKFDL

-342 KYILRH
+342 KYIVKH
-348 KINQKRIGLIQG
+348 KISQKKIGLIQG

-368 KETIYYLRK
+368 KESIYYLRK
-377 AGVKSISII
+377 SDVKSISVI

-408 AHKYIGQVPSLEELN
+408 AHKYIGRVPSLEELN
-423 TRITKELGADK
+423 TKISKELGADK
-434 VFYNSPSVLSKGIG
+434 VFYNSPSTLSKGIG

-457 EWVRFLEYDK
+457 EWVRFLEYDKR

>member
-1 MIISLPLA
+1 MA
-9 GIFAIANCTTD
+9 GIFAIANYTANT
-20 KEALMSYF
+20 ETLISYF
-28 ISSLQMLQ
+28 INSLQMLQ
-36 HRGKAYWKMIID
+36 HRGKAYWKIIID
-48 NLVSSGIGPFPAERS
+48 NLVSSGIGPFPGDGS
-63 ILKIVENNSNLQFR
+63 ILKLVDNNSNIQHM

-87 PRFKSMNKITVIL
+87 PRFKSMNKVNVIL

-112 HPLVGDAASA
+112 HPLIGNASSA
-122 DSLFKIYNIFKRLL
+122 DSLYKIYCIFKKLL
-136 IDKENPEK
+136 IDNENPEK

-150 RHLRGNLTMMS
+150 RHLRGNLTMMYDG
-161 NEKIYSYRDSTG
+161 KTYSYRDSTG
-173 FKPLVSGTDRNNSI
+173 FKPLVSGTDKNKSI

-196 SIPFPNMN
+196 RIPFPKMN
-204 FHDVKPGQLIKMDA
+204 FQDIGPGQLIKMDT
-218 EAGQEKL
+218 EIGQEKI

-242 ESHVTATIDG
+242 ESHVTATIGG
-252 KGIYEVRKKIGRVQ
+252 KGIYEVRKKIGKVQ
-266 ADFLSSHSDID
+266 ADFLSRYTDID

-294 FSAEYRHHIPKFDL
+294 FSAEYRNHLPKFDL

-342 KYILRH
+342 KYILKH
-348 KINQKRIGLIQG
+348 KISQKKIGLIQG
-360 TIQTGITA
+360 TIQTGITT
-368 KETIYYLRK
+368 KESIYYLRK
-377 AGVKSISII
+377 VGVGSVSVI

-395 RQVGLYTHNRELI
+395 RQAGLYTQNRELI
-408 AHKYIGQVPSLEELN
+408 AHKYIGQVASLEELN
-423 TRITKELGADK
+423 TRISKELGADK
-434 VFYNSPSVLSKGIG
+434 VFYNSPYILSKGIG

-457 EWVRFLEYDK
+457 EWVRFLEYDKK

>member
-1 MIISLPLA
+1 
-9 GIFAIANCTTD
+9 
-20 KEALMSYF
+20 
-28 ISSLQMLQ
+28 MLQ
-36 HRGKAYWKMIID
+36 HRGKAYWKIIMD
-48 NLVSSGIGPFPAERS
+48 DLVSSGIGPFPADKS
-63 ILKIVENNSNLQFR
+63 IIKIVDNNSNLR
-77 LGLGYLSKRT
+77 YMTGLGYLSKRT
-87 PRFKSMNKITVIL
+87 PRFKSMNKINVIL

-112 HPLVGDAASA
+112 HPLVGNASNA
-122 DSLFKIYNIFKRLL
+122 DSLYKIYCIFKKLL
-136 IDKENPEK
+136 VDKENPEK

-150 RHLRGNLTMMS
+150 RHLRGNLTMLY
-161 NEKIYSYRDSTG
+161 EGKTYSYRDSTG
-173 FKPLVSGTDRNNSI
+173 FKPLVSGTDKNKSI
-187 SIIASENSL
+187 NIIASENSL
-196 SIPFPNMN
+196 RIPFPDMN
-204 FHDVKPGQLIKMDA
+204 FQDIRPGQLIKMDN
-218 EAGQEKL
+218 EIGQEKI

-242 ESHVTATIDG
+242 ESHVTATVDG
-252 KGIYEVRKKIGRVQ
+252 KGIYEIRKRIGKVQ
-266 ADFLSSHSDID
+266 AEFLSTYTNID

-294 FSAEYRHHIPKFDL
+294 FSAEYRNHLPKFDL

-342 KYILRH
+342 KYILKH
-348 KINQKRIGLIQG
+348 KISHKKIGLIQG

-368 KETIYYLRK
+368 KESIYYLRRSD
-377 AGVKSISII
+377 VKSVSVI

-408 AHKYIGQVPSLEELN
+408 AHKYIGRVPSLEELN
-423 TRITKELGADK
+423 TKISKDLGADK
-434 VFYNSPSVLSKGIG
+434 VFYNSPSILSKGIG

-457 EWVRFLEYDK
+457 EWVRFLEYDKR

>member
-1 MIISLPLA
+1 MA
-9 GIFAIANCTTD
+9 GIFAIANYTIDRET
-20 KEALMSYF
+20 LISYF
-28 ISSLQMLQ
+28 INSLQMLQ
-36 HRGKAYWKMIID
+36 HRGKAYWKIIID
-48 NLVSSGIGPFPAERS
+48 NLISSGIGPFPGDGS
-63 ILKIVENNSNLQFR
+63 ILKLVDNNSNLQHMI
-77 LGLGYLSKRT
+77 GLGYLSKRT
-87 PRFKSMNKITVIL
+87 PRFKSMNKINVIL

-112 HPLVGDAASA
+112 HPLIGNASSA
-122 DSLFKIYNIFKRLL
+122 DSLYKIYCIFKKLL

-150 RHLRGNLTMMS
+150 RHLRGNLTMMYGG
-161 NEKIYSYRDSTG
+161 KAYSYRDSTG
-173 FKPLVSGTDRNNSI
+173 FKPLVSGADKNKSI

-196 SIPFPNMN
+196 RIPFPKMN
-204 FHDVKPGQLIKMDA
+204 FQDVGPGQLIKMDT
-218 EAGQEKL
+218 EIGQEKI

-242 ESHVTATIDG
+242 ESHVTATIGG
-252 KGIYEVRKKIGRVQ
+252 KGIYEVRKRIGKVQ
-266 ADFLSSHSDID
+266 ADFLSKYTDID

-294 FSAEYRHHIPKFDL
+294 FSAEYRNHLPKFDL

-342 KYILRH
+342 KYILKH
-348 KINQKRIGLIQG
+348 KISQKKIGLIQG
-360 TIQTGITA
+360 TIQTGITT
-368 KETIYYLRK
+368 KESIYYLRK
-377 AGVKSISII
+377 VGVGSVSVI

-395 RQVGLYTHNRELI
+395 RQVGLYTQNRELI
-408 AHKYIGQVPSLEELN
+408 AHKYFGQVASLEELN
-423 TRITKELGADK
+423 TRISKELGADK
-434 VFYNSPSVLSKGIG
+434 VFYNSPSILSKGIG
-448 ISEYNLWFP
+448 VSEYNLWFP
-457 EWVRFLEYDK
+457 EWVRFLEYDKR

>member
-1 MIISLPLA
+1 M
-9 GIFAIANCTTD
+9 D
-20 KEALMSYF
+20 
-28 ISSLQMLQ
+28 
-36 HRGKAYWKMIID
+36 D
-48 NLVSSGIGPFPAERS
+48 LVSSGIGPFPADRS
-63 ILKIVENNSNLQFR
+63 IIKIVDNNSNLR
-77 LGLGYLSKRT
+77 YMTGLGYLSKRT
-87 PRFKSMNKITVIL
+87 PRFKSMNKINVIL

-112 HPLVGDAASA
+112 HPLVGNASNA
-122 DSLFKIYNIFKRLL
+122 DSLYKIYCIFKKLL
-136 IDKENPEK
+136 VDKENPEK

-150 RHLRGNLTMMS
+150 RHLRGNLTMLY
-161 NEKIYSYRDSTG
+161 EGKTYSYRDSTG
-173 FKPLVSGTDRNNSI
+173 FKPLVSGSDINKSI
-187 SIIASENSL
+187 NIIASENSL
-196 SIPFPNMN
+196 RIPFPDMN
-204 FHDVKPGQLIKMDA
+204 FQDIRPGQLIKMDN
-218 EAGQEKL
+218 EIGQEKI

-242 ESHVTATIDG
+242 ESHVTATVDG
-252 KGIYEVRKKIGRVQ
+252 KGIYEIRKRIGKVQ
-266 ADFLSSHSDID
+266 AEFLSTYTNID

-294 FSAEYRHHIPKFDL
+294 FSAEYRNHLPKFDL

-342 KYILRH
+342 KYIVKH
-348 KINQKRIGLIQG
+348 KISNKKIGLIQG

-368 KETIYYLRK
+368 KESIYYLRRSD
-377 AGVKSISII
+377 VKSVSVI

-408 AHKYIGQVPSLEELN
+408 AHKYIGRVPSLEELN
-423 TRITKELGADK
+423 TKISKDLGADK
-434 VFYNSPSVLSKGIG
+434 VFYNSPSILSKGIG

-457 EWVRFLEYDK
+457 EWVRFLEYDKR

>member
-1 MIISLPLA
+1 LA
-9 GIFAIANCTTD
+9 GIFAITNYATD
-20 KEALMSYF
+20 RETLISYF
-28 ISSLQMLQ
+28 TNSLQMLQ
-36 HRGKAYWKMIID
+36 HRGKAYWKIIID
-48 NLVSSGIGPFPAERS
+48 NLVSSGIGPFPGDGS
-63 ILKIVENNSNLQFR
+63 ILKIIGNSSNL
-77 LGLGYLSKRT
+77 LYTAGLGYLSKRT
-87 PRFKSMNKITVIL
+87 PRFKSMNKINVIL

-112 HPLVGDAASA
+112 HPLIGNASSA
-122 DSLFKIYNIFKRLL
+122 DSLYKIYCIFKELL
-136 IDKENPEK
+136 INKENPEK

-150 RHLRGNLTMMS
+150 RHLRGNLTMMYD
-161 NEKIYSYRDSTG
+161 EKIYSYRDSTG
-173 FKPLVSGTDRNNSI
+173 FKPLVSGTDKNKSI
-187 SIIASENSL
+187 SMIASENSL
-196 SIPFPNMN
+196 RIPFPNIN
-204 FHDVKPGQLIKMDA
+204 FQDVKPGQLIKMDT
-218 EAGQEKL
+218 ETGQEKI
-225 LSLPTTRTM
+225 LSLPTSRIM

-252 KGIYEVRKKIGRVQ
+252 QGIYEVRKRIGKVQ
-266 ADFLSSHSDID
+266 ADFLSRYSDID

-294 FSAEYRHHIPKFDL
+294 FSAEYRNHLPKFDL

-342 KYILRH
+342 KYILKH
-348 KINQKRIGLIQG
+348 KISQKKIGLIQG

-377 AGVKSISII
+377 VGVKSVSVI

-395 RQVGLYTHNRELI
+395 RQVGLYTHNRELL
-408 AHKYIGQVPSLEELN
+408 AHKYIGQIPSLEELN
-423 TRITKELGADK
+423 TKISKELGANK
-434 VFYNSPSVLSKGIG
+434 VFYNSPSILAKGIG

-457 EWVRFLEYDK
+457 EWVRFLEYDKR

>member
-1 MIISLPLA
+1 M
-9 GIFAIANCTTD
+9 D
-20 KEALMSYF
+20 
-28 ISSLQMLQ
+28 
-36 HRGKAYWKMIID
+36 D
-48 NLVSSGIGPFPAERS
+48 LVSSGIGPFPADRS
-63 ILKIVENNSNLQFR
+63 IIKIVDNNSNHR
-77 LGLGYLSKRT
+77 YMTGLGYLSKRT
-87 PRFKSMNKITVIL
+87 PRFKSMNKINVIL

-112 HPLVGDAASA
+112 HPLVGNASNA
-122 DSLFKIYNIFKRLL
+122 DSLYKIYCIFKKLL
-136 IDKENPEK
+136 VDKENPEK

-150 RHLRGNLTMMS
+150 RHLRGNLTMLY
-161 NEKIYSYRDSTG
+161 EGKTYSYRDSTG
-173 FKPLVSGTDRNNSI
+173 FKPLVSGTDKNKSI
-187 SIIASENSL
+187 NIIASENSL
-196 SIPFPNMN
+196 RIPFPDMN
-204 FHDVKPGQLIKMDA
+204 FQDIRPGQLIKMDN
-218 EAGQEKL
+218 EIGQEKI
-225 LSLPTTRTM
+225 LSLPITRTM

-242 ESHVTATIDG
+242 ESHVTATVDG
-252 KGIYEVRKKIGRVQ
+252 KGIYEIRKSIGKVQ
-266 ADFLSSHSDID
+266 AEFLSAYSDID

-294 FSAEYRHHIPKFDL
+294 FSAEYRNHLPKFDL

-342 KYILRH
+342 KYIVKH
-348 KINQKRIGLIQG
+348 KISHKKIGLIQG

-368 KETIYYLRK
+368 KESIYYLRK
-377 AGVKSISII
+377 SDVKSISVI

-408 AHKYIGQVPSLEELN
+408 AHKYIGRVPSLEELN
-423 TRITKELGADK
+423 TKISKELGADK
-434 VFYNSPSVLSKGIG
+434 VFYNSPSILSKGIG

-457 EWVRFLEYDK
+457 EWVRFLEYDKR

>member
-1 MIISLPLA
+1 
-9 GIFAIANCTTD
+9 
-20 KEALMSYF
+20 
-28 ISSLQMLQ
+28 MLQ
-36 HRGKAYWKMIID
+36 HRGKAYWKIIID
-48 NLVSSGIGPFPAERS
+48 DLISSGIGPFPADGTN
-63 ILKIVENNSNLQFR
+63 LKMVHNNSNR
-77 LGLGYLSKRT
+77 RYIAGLGYLSKRT
-87 PRFKSMNKITVIL
+87 PRFKSMNKINMIL

-112 HPLVGDAASA
+112 HPLVDNVSRA
-122 DSLFKIYNIFKRLL
+122 DSLYKIYCIFKKLL

-150 RHLRGNLTMMS
+150 RHLRGNLIMMHDGRT
-161 NEKIYSYRDSTG
+161 YSYRDSTG
-173 FKPLVSGTDRNNSI
+173 FKPLVSGTDKNQSI

-196 SIPFPNMN
+196 RIPFPNMN
-204 FHDVKPGQLIKMDA
+204 FHDVKPGQLIKMDS
-218 EAGQEKL
+218 ELGQQKI

-252 KGIYEVRKKIGRVQ
+252 KGIYEVRKRIGKVQ
-266 ADFLSSHSDID
+266 ADFLSRHSDID

-294 FSAEYRHHIPKFDL
+294 FSAEYRNHLPKFDL

-335 ITSGKSL
+335 LTSGKSL
-342 KYILRH
+342 KYILKH
-348 KINQKRIGLIQG
+348 KISQKNIGLIQG

-368 KETIYYLRK
+368 KETIYYLKK
-377 AGVKSISII
+377 ADVKSVSII

-423 TRITKELGADK
+423 NKISTELGADK
-434 VFYNSPSVLSKGIG
+434 VFYNSPSILSKGIG

-457 EWVRFLEYDK
+457 EWVRFLEYDKK